1 MTKIPTAL
9 NDLASVLN
17 NATTFDP
24 DGPVGDG
31 VALTSCGGPHFA
43 PLNPKLGD
51 VFYCAIGE
59 VTYVYEENIG
69 HAGWKVSD
77 KIVTHPTVTEAED
90 DRIRAGV
97 AKLMGY
103 TEE

>member
-9 NDLASVLN
+9 DDLASVLN

-51 VFYCAIGE
+51 VFHLRLRGKHWPCRVEG
-59 VTYVYEENIG
+59 
-69 HAGWKVSD
+69 
-77 KIVTHPTVTEAED
+77 
-90 DRIRAGV
+90 
-97 AKLMGY
+97 
-103 TEE
+103 